1 VPAGGSGYLAG
12 KPGFVIGHVDSF
24 SSWDL
29 RLGWTSNKEKGAK
42 GLTITA
48 GVNNLFNTQPP
59 ISTNI
64 SPTAGASNGST
75 AWRLENNTDTG
86 TYNAG
91 AIGRL
96 IWVSAGFKF

>member
-1 VPAGGSGYLAG
+1 MGYSRRLDVEQGKGG
-12 KPGFVIGHVDSF
+12 
-24 SSWDL
+24 
-29 RLGWTSNKEKGAK
+29 K
-42 GLTITA
+42 GLTINA

-64 SPTAGASNGST
+64 SPTGGASNGST

-86 TYNAG
+86 TYAAG